1 MLLVKLRELKSLG
14 KTSLKS
20 VVCIIPLCTLSTSS
34 VAESTSTSPDIA
46 TIMSIF
52 MSLFIVIAII
62 FGLSYMMRR
71 FTGGS
76 HGNGQMKVVSSM
88 MAGTKERI
96 MVLQV
101 GNEQHLIGVTSNNIN
116 LLATLQEH
124 IEPNQTFA
132 KSLTTNESG
141 SFKDKLV
148 EAMTS
153 GIQNKMG
160 SKKDDNNEK

>member
-1 MLLVKLRELKSLG
+1 
-14 KTSLKS
+14 
-20 VVCIIPLCTLSTSS
+20 
-34 VAESTSTSPDIA
+34 
-46 TIMSIF
+46 
-52 MSLFIVIAII
+52 
-62 FGLSYMMRR
+62 MMRR

-124 IEPNQTFA
+124 IEPSQTFA
-132 KSLTTNESG
+132 KSLTKNEPG

-148 EAMTS
+148 EAMAS

-160 SKKDDNNEK
+160 SKKEDNNEK